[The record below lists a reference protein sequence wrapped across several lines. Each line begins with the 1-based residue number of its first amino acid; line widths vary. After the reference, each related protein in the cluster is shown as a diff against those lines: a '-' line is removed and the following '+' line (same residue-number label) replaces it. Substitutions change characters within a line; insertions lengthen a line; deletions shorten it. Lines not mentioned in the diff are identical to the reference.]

1 MAVQQGHIRSN
12 MRSPTSPIEGPSILN
27 DMNCRGSLTLTSEK
41 DTLRT
46 GAETETMMAWM
57 MHSKSEA
64 DSNLI
69 LVWINRESHS
79 CDPQARKKD

>member
-1 MAVQQGHIRSN
+1 
-12 MRSPTSPIEGPSILN
+12 MRSPSSPIEETSILN

-57 MHSKSEA
+57 MHSKSET
-64 DSNLI
+64 DSNLH
-69 LVWINRESHS
+69 LV
-79 CDPQARKKD
+79 